1 MERIMIIDDDDL
13 VLKIVAKLLQ
23 KEGYVVM
30 LASNGREAMHLI
42 QQSKEAIDLIIT
54 DIMMPYSSGFEVIS
68 TLKKDPQL
76 QRIPII
82 IITSTGN
89 ESAITDAYKLGV
101 EDFLHK
107 PLLPKE
113 LLARVKKI
121 FSKSNNA
128 II

>member
-23 KEGYVVM
+23 KEGYTV
-30 LASNGREAMHLI
+30 LSGSNGRDAMHLI
-42 QQSKEAIDLIIT
+42 QQTKEEINLIIT

-68 TLKKDPQL
+68 TLKKDPQY
-76 QRIPII
+76 QHIPVI

-89 ESAITDAYKLGV
+89 ESAITEAYKLGV
-101 EDFLHK
+101 EDFLKK

-113 LLARVKKI
+113 LLARVKKV

-128 II
+128 IA